1 MSNKRLALLSVLAGA
16 LVATP
21 VLAVTVATSLSV
33 TANVPGG
40 CVLSTAP
47 VTFGDYGGTQ
57 IDAAGSLSANCTSGL
72 AYSVELGPGG
82 SATTTSRQMNN
93 AGNGTLKLNYELYK
107 DNGRT
112 QPWGG
117 TGYAVGGASALTGQT
132 ATGVAQLIPIYG
144 RLPGAQAP
152 SAGSFADTVVVS
164 VIY

>member
-1 MSNKRLALLSVLAGA
+1 MSNKRLALFSVLAGA

-21 VLAVTVATSLSV
+21 VLAVTLTTSLSV

-47 VTFGDYGGTQ
+47 VVFGDYSGALIDVAGT
-57 IDAAGSLSANCTSGL
+57 LNANCTSGL
-72 AYSVELGPGG
+72 IYSVEMGPGG
-82 SATTTSRQMNN
+82 SATASSRQMSN

-107 DNGRT
+107 DAGRT

-117 TGYAVGGASALTGQT
+117 AGYVVGGASALTGQA
-132 ATGVAQLIPIYG
+132 ATGVNIPIPIYG
-144 RLPGAQAP
+144 RVPGAQAP
-152 SAGSFADTVVVS
+152 AAGSFADTVVVS